1 MNTYKHNVDIF
12 DRELMLPD
20 QVFLALNRCNLPP
33 AVLGSLRFQQH
44 PQAIFIDSVK
54 ELHKAFFTLLDQID
68 SAEQR
73 AQKFIDYADA
83 HFRLSNLND
92 AGLVEGKTHNRDKAD
107 YRHILRGW
115 LFDPHSRD
123 GAVLKSWVESRF
135 GLLTRFHRGPMS
147 DPSCYQAFRQACSQG
162 LYNTNALEAQIDLL
176 YSYCQ
181 YELSHQ
187 YEIAKTL
194 LLYRGINNLN
204 SIDILQLREEK
215 KQAIVLLNNLNSFSS
230 ERERA
235 DEFGDHVVSCQIP
248 WQKILFF
255 SNLLPGVLAGES
267 EYLVIGGVYEIGL

>member
-12 DRELMLPD
+12 DQELMLPD
-20 QVFLALNRCNLPP
+20 QVFLTLNRCNIPP

-44 PQAIFIDSVK
+44 PQAVFIDSIK
-54 ELHKAFFTLLDQID
+54 ELHKAFFTLLGQID

-73 AQKFIDYADA
+73 AKKFIDYVDA

-115 LFDPHSRD
+115 LFDPDSRD

-135 GLLTRFHRGPMS
+135 GLLTRFHRGPLS
-147 DPSCYQAFRQACSQG
+147 DPSCYKTFRQACSQG

-187 YEIAKTL
+187 YEVAKTL
-194 LLYRGINNLN
+194 LLYRGINNIN
-204 SIDILQLREEK
+204 SIDILQLREET
-215 KQAIVLLNNLNSFSS
+215 KQAIVLLNNLNSFSC

-235 DEFGDHVVSCQIP
+235 DEFGDHVVSCQVP

-267 EYLVIGGVYEIGL
+267 EYLVIGGAYEIGL

>member
-1 MNTYKHNVDIF
+1 MNTYKYNVDIF
-12 DRELMLPD
+12 DRDLLLPD
-20 QVFLALNRCNLPP
+20 KVFSSLNRCNIPP

-44 PQAIFIDSVK
+44 PQALFIDNVK
-54 ELHKAFFTLLDQID
+54 ELHKALFTALDQID
-68 SAEQR
+68 AIAQR
-73 AQKFIDYADA
+73 AQKFIDYVDV

-92 AGLVEGKTHNRDKAD
+92 AGLVEGKAHNRDKAD
-107 YRHILRGW
+107 YLHILRGW
-115 LFDPHSRD
+115 LFDPDSRD

-135 GLLTRFHRGPMS
+135 GLLTRHHRGSLS
-147 DPSCYQAFRQACSQG
+147 DFSCYRAFRQACAHG

-181 YELSHQ
+181 YELSKRYPSEQ
-187 YEIAKTL
+187 TL
-194 LLYRGINNLN
+194 LLYRGINNIN
-204 SIDILQLREEK
+204 SIDILQRREDT

-235 DEFGDHVVSCQIP
+235 DEFGDYVISCRVP

-267 EYLVIGGVYEIGL
+267 EYLVIGGVYEIAM

>member
-1 MNTYKHNVDIF
+1 MNTYKFNVDIF
-12 DRELMLPD
+12 DRDLMLPD
-20 QVFLALNRCNLPP
+20 QVFSSLNRCNIPA

-44 PQAIFIDSVK
+44 PQALFIDSVK
-54 ELHKAFFTLLDQID
+54 ELHKAFFSALDPID
-68 SAEQR
+68 TAEQR
-73 AQKFIDYADA
+73 AQKFIDYVDI

-92 AGLVEGKTHNRDKAD
+92 AGLVEGKTHNRGKAD

-135 GLLTRFHRGPMS
+135 GLLTRYHRGSMS
-147 DPSCYQAFRQACSQG
+147 NPSCYKVFRQASSQG

-181 YELSHQ
+181 YELSKRYGSEQ
-187 YEIAKTL
+187 TL
-194 LLYRGINNLN
+194 LLYRGINNIN
-204 SIDILQLREEK
+204 NIDILQLREET
-215 KQAIVLLNNLNSFSS
+215 KQAIVLLNNLNSFSR

-235 DEFGDHVVSCQIP
+235 DEFGDYVVSCQVP

-267 EYLVIGGVYEIGL
+267 EYLVIGGVYEIGM